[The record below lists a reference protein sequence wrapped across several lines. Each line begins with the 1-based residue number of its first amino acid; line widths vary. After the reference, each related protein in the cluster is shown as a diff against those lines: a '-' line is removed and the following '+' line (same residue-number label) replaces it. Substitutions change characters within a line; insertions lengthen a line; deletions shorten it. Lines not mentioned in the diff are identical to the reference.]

1 MEVNEIMSENIHLY
15 MIFAPVLFA
24 MIAKTLGR
32 RSVAVEYFSMAAS
45 LFLLIVSYIF
55 ISNVGTLSSKV
66 LSMPFLGP
74 GLFYADHLTA
84 FMAFIIS
91 LIFFIT
97 TIYSGD
103 YLEHEIKL
111 GVITERRVADYYSRA
126 FIFVSSMMMVVFIN
140 NIGLMWASVEA
151 TTLISALL
159 VGFHNTR
166 EAAEAAWKYLIIC
179 TVAIALSLFGIV
191 LLNYAII
198 SANQSGL
205 SLDYSTLVSAGK
217 FADLTIIKLSFIFV
231 LIGYG
236 TKAGLAPMHTWLP
249 DAHSQSP
256 APVSA
261 MLSGVLLACS
271 TYALIRFEHI
281 ARLSTGVNF
290 ASDYFIFF
298 GLLSLF
304 VAFPFIILQNDIKR
318 LMAYS
323 SIEHTG
329 IIYLALGFG
338 GPFGI
343 IAVLYHT
350 FYHAVIKS
358 MMFLTAG
365 SIISVYKTNE
375 ISKIK
380 GLFEHHK
387 FLATAI
393 FLGGLG
399 LCGMPPFGIFFS
411 ELLILIAA
419 ITAKKYLAAALY
431 LICLSLI
438 FLGFLNHL
446 SKMTFGHYAKC
457 HSEEAFE
464 CENCSRA
471 TAGCRALDVHVGF
484 KTKLAITI
492 LFLISITSGVYMIF
506 ALKEAMARSAM
517 LLLSP
522 LF

>member
-1 MEVNEIMSENIHLY
+1 MYENTHLY
-15 MIFAPVLFA
+15 LIFSPILFA
-24 MIAKTLGR
+24 VMVKIIRHKTI
-32 RSVAVEYFSMAAS
+32 VEYFSMAAS
-45 LFLLIVSYIF
+45 LFLLILSYGF
-55 ISNVGTLSSKV
+55 LSGVGTLTSKI
-66 LSMPFLGP
+66 LDMPFLGKS
-74 GLFYADHLTA
+74 LFYADHLTA

-91 LIFFIT
+91 LIFFVT
-97 TIYSGD
+97 SIYSGD
-103 YLEHEIKL
+103 YLEHEIKH
-111 GVITERRVADYYSRA
+111 GVISERKITDYYFRT
-126 FIFVSSMMMVVFIN
+126 FLFVSAMMMVVFLN

-198 SANQSGL
+198 SVGTSGL
-205 SLDYSTLVSAGK
+205 TLDYSVLINVGK
-217 FADLTIIKLSFIFV
+217 FADLTIIKLSFVFI

-271 TYALIRFEHI
+271 TYALIRFEHV
-281 ARLSTGVNF
+281 ARLATGQNF

-338 GPFGI
+338 GPFGLT
-343 IAVLYHT
+343 AVFYHT
-350 FYHAVIKS
+350 FYHAVNKS
-358 MMFLTAG
+358 LMFLTAG
-365 SIISVYKTNE
+365 SIIGVYKTNE

-387 FLATAI
+387 FLAAAAFI
-393 FLGGLG
+393 GGLG

-411 ELLILIAA
+411 ELMILIAA

-431 LICLSLI
+431 LLCLSLI

-446 SKMTFGHYAKC
+446 SRMTFGHYAKC
-457 HSEEAFE
+457 HSSEVFE
-464 CENCSRA
+464 CENCSWA
-471 TAGCRALDVHVGF
+471 TSGCRALDVNMGY
-484 KTKLAITI
+484 KTKFAIAM
-492 LFLISITSGVYMIF
+492 LFLISISSGVYMIF
-506 ALKEAMARSAM
+506 AMREVIAKSAM

>member
-1 MEVNEIMSENIHLY
+1 MEVTSSMYENTHLY
-15 MIFAPVLFA
+15 LIFAPIVFA
-24 MIAKTLGR
+24 VITKLIKR
-32 RSVAVEYFSMAAS
+32 CIAVEYFSIAAS
-45 LFLLIVSYIF
+45 FFLLI
-55 ISNVGTLSSKV
+55 ISFNFLSGVDSLASKTLSS
-66 LSMPFLGP
+66 PFFGD
-74 GLFYADHLTA
+74 GLFYADHLSA
-84 FMAFIIS
+84 YMAFLIS

-97 TIYSGD
+97 SIYSGD
-103 YLEHEIKL
+103 YLENEIKL
-111 GVITERRVADYYSRA
+111 RVISERKVSDYYFRA
-126 FIFVSSMMMVVFIN
+126 FLFVSAMMMVIFIN

-159 VGFHNTR
+159 VGFYNTR

-198 SANQSGL
+198 SSNTAGL
-205 SLDYSTLVSAGK
+205 TLDYSVLSKAGK
-217 FADLTIIKLSFIFV
+217 FADISIIKFSFIFV

-249 DAHSQSP
+249 DAYSQSP

-261 MLSGVLLACS
+261 MLSGVLSACS

-281 ARLSTGVNF
+281 ARISTGQNF
-290 ASDYFIFF
+290 ASDYFIVF

-304 VAFPFIILQNDIKR
+304 VAFPFIVLQNNIKR
-318 LMAYS
+318 LIAYS

-338 GPFGI
+338 GPFGL
-343 IAVLYHT
+343 IAVFYHT
-350 FYHAVIKS
+350 FYHAILKS
-358 MMFLTAG
+358 LMFLTAG
-365 SIISVYKTNE
+365 SIASVYKTTE

-387 FLATAI
+387 FLAAAM

-411 ELLILIAA
+411 ELLVLIAA
-419 ITAKKYLAAALY
+419 ITAKKYTAAALY

-446 SKMTFGHYAKC
+446 SRMTFGHYAKC
-457 HSEEAFE
+457 HSEEEFK
-464 CENCSRA
+464 CETCTRA
-471 TAGCRALDVHVGF
+471 TAGCRALDVNIGF
-484 KTKLAITI
+484 KMKLAIAI
-492 LFLISITSGVYMIF
+492 LFILSITSGVYMVF
-506 ALKEAMARSAM
+506 SLREAMAKSVI
-517 LLLSP
+517 LLLFP
-522 LF
+522 M